1 MPATACP
8 TQAHS
13 HSHSLAGGQAGAELK
28 LYNPR
33 HPERTLMYQTT
44 AEHFET
50 WLELA
55 GAGQSGDH
63 QTAKPFANIWNA
75 AFLRTA
81 LPGRGVTIV
90 VTTTSWP
97 IPAKAVARAPRA
109 ISGAW

>member
-1 MPATACP
+1 MF
-8 TQAHS
+8 
-13 HSHSLAGGQAGAELK
+13 
-28 LYNPR
+28 
-33 HPERTLMYQTT
+33 QTI

-50 WLELA
+50 WFELA
-55 GAGQSGDH
+55 GAGQSGGQGGH
-63 QTAKPFANIWNA
+63 HTAKPFANIWNA